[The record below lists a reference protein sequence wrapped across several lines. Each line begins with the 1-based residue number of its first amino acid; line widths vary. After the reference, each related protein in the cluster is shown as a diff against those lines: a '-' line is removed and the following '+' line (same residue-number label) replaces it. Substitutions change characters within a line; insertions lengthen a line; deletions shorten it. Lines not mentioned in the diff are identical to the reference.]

1 MVSFTNAIKNFYLK
15 AFKFKGRA
23 TRAEY
28 WWVELY
34 NILAIAL
41 LVYIST
47 LKDSLI
53 VLLLIFILINAIPT
67 LSLKVRRFHDIG
79 YSAWSLLI
87 YMIPYIGGLLC
98 LFLFAWPGDKHA
110 NGYEDDSYIKKLK
123 TVEIED
129 VEL

>member
-1 MVSFTNAIKNFYLK
+1 MVSFTTAIKNFYLK

-23 TRAEY
+23 TRAEF

-53 VLLLIFILINAIPT
+53 VLLLIFGKMIFLQRYT
-67 LSLKVRRFHDIG
+67 DERLLLSMEWRK
-79 YSAWSLLI
+79 
-87 YMIPYIGGLLC
+87 
-98 LFLFAWPGDKHA
+98 
-110 NGYEDDSYIKKLK
+110 
-123 TVEIED
+123 
-129 VEL
+129 